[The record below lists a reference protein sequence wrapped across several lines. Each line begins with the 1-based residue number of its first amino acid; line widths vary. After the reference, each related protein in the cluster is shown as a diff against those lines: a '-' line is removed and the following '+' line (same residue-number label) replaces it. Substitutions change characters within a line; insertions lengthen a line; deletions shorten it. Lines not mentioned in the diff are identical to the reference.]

1 MNKVIFG
8 GGFDPIHLG
17 HINMARLA
25 SKYFDADV
33 VFVPSPISIWKE
45 ESAPIKDKVEMIK
58 LSIQGFKRFSIDLF
72 EVSSGKEQNYSID
85 TVRYFEKKYPHDQL
99 FYLIGGDQVNE
110 FHRWKDAIELSK
122 IAKIIFMSRPNIELN
137 EDNIKKYNMTMLPG
151 RMMEISA
158 SDIRSFHSLKLD
170 EKVIKY
176 IEDKELYYIK
186 KIKSYLKP
194 KRYDHSKAVANL
206 AYQIAKKHHL
216 RNSDLYYISGF
227 LHDIGK
233 EHNGNEI
240 MKKHYRRYLDMP
252 SFSFHQFV
260 GSYIAKTDFNI
271 QNRSIIKAITF
282 HATGN
287 AKMDRMGKVIYAAD
301 KIDPNRN
308 YDSKYM
314 IDAIIKDIDDG
325 FKLVLGENKKFL
337 EEKGKNINNRLTQ
350 SCFDYYLG

>member
-25 SKYFDADV
+25 SKHFDADV
-33 VFVPSPISIWKE
+33 IFVPSPISIWKE
-45 ESAPIKDKVEMIK
+45 ESAPIKDKIEMIR
-58 LSIQGFKRFSIDLF
+58 LSIQGCKRFSIDLF
-72 EVSSGKEQNYSID
+72 EVSSGKEHNYSID
-85 TVRYFEKKYPHDQL
+85 TVRYFRNKYPNDQL
-99 FYLIGGDQVNE
+99 LYLIGGDQVNE
-110 FHRWKDAIELSK
+110 FHRWKEALELSK
-122 IAKIIFMSRPNIELN
+122 LAKIIFMSRPNIELN
-137 EDNIKKYNMTMLPG
+137 EENIKKYNMTMVPG
-151 RMMEISA
+151 RMVEISA
-158 SDIRSFHSLKLD
+158 SDIRSFHSLKLN
-170 EKVIKY
+170 ERVIKY
-176 IEDKELYYIK
+176 IEDNELYYIK

-206 AYQIAKKHHL
+206 AYDIAKKHHL

-233 EHNGNEI
+233 EHNGHEI

-314 IDAIIKDIDDG
+314 IDAIMKDVDDG
-325 FKLVLGENKKFL
+325 FKLVLSENKKFL
-337 EEKGKNINNRLTQ
+337 EENGKNINNRLTQ
-350 SCFDYYLG
+350 NCFDYYLG

>member
-252 SFSFHQFV
+252 SFYFHQFV

>member
-350 SCFDYYLG
+350 NCFDYYLG

>member
-25 SKYFDADV
+25 SKHFDADV
-33 VFVPSPISIWKE
+33 IFVPSPLSVWKE
-45 ESAPIKDKVEMIK
+45 ESAPIRDKIEMIK
-58 LSIQGFKRFSIDLF
+58 LSIQGCKRFSIDLF

-85 TVRYFEKKYPHDQL
+85 TVKYFRKKYPNDQL

-110 FHRWKDAIELSK
+110 FHRWKEALELSK
-122 IAKIIFMSRPNIELN
+122 IANIIFMSRPNIELN
-137 EDNIKKYNMTMLPG
+137 EENIKKYNMTMVPG
-151 RMMEISA
+151 RMVEISA

-176 IEDKELYYIK
+176 IEDNELYYIK

-206 AYQIAKKHHL
+206 SYEIAKKHHL

-233 EHNGNEI
+233 EHNGLEI
-240 MKKHYRRYLDMP
+240 MKKHFRRYLDIP

-271 QNRSIIKAITF
+271 QNRSIIQAITF

-301 KIDPNRN
+301 KIDPKRN

-314 IDAIIKDIDDG
+314 IDAIMEDIDDG
-325 FKLVLGENKKFL
+325 FKLVLSENKKFL
-337 EEKGKNINNRLTQ
+337 EENGKNINNRLTQ
-350 SCFDYYLG
+350 SCFDYYLD

>member
-25 SKYFDADV
+25 SKHFDADV
-33 VFVPSPISIWKE
+33 IFVPSPLSIWKE

-58 LSIQGFKRFSIDLF
+58 LSIQEYKRFSIDLF
-72 EVSSGKEQNYSID
+72 EVNSGKEQNYSID
-85 TVRYFEKKYPHDQL
+85 TVRYFQEKYPHDQL
-99 FYLIGGDQVNE
+99 LYLIGGDQVNE
-110 FHRWKDAIELSK
+110 FHRWKEALELSK
-122 IAKIIFMSRPNIELN
+122 RAKIIFMSRPNIELN
-137 EDNIKKYNMTMLPG
+137 EENIKKYNMMMVPG
-151 RMMEISA
+151 RMVEVSA

-170 EKVIKY
+170 ERVIKY
-176 IEDKELYYIK
+176 IEDNELYYIK

-206 AYQIAKKHHL
+206 AYKIAKKHHL
-216 RNSDLYYISGF
+216 RNGDLYYISGF

-233 EHNGNEI
+233 EHNSQDI
-240 MKKHYRRYLDMP
+240 MRKHYRRYLDMP
-252 SFSFHQFV
+252 NFSFHQFV

-314 IDAIIKDIDDG
+314 IDAIMKDIDDG
-325 FKLVLGENKKFL
+325 FKLVLSENKKFL
-337 EEKGKNINNRLTQ
+337 EENGKSINNRLTQ
-350 SCFDYYLG
+350 SCFDYYLS